1 LPVAQ
6 TYDSARMN
14 SETISHYHVIEKLG
28 SGGMGVVY
36 KAEDTRLHRFV
47 ALKFLPSEMAQDPAA
62 LARFQREAEAAS
74 ALNHPNICTIYDIG
88 EDRGQA
94 FIAMEYLESMTL
106 KHLIMGR
113 PLEIERLLS
122 LVIEITDA
130 LDAAHSRGIT
140 HRDIKPGN
148 IFVTKRGHAKVLDF
162 GLAKIA
168 PVSVASDASVQ
179 ATIDNVNLTSP
190 GTALGT
196 VAYMSPEQALGK
208 PLDARSDLF
217 SLGLTLYEIATG
229 KQAFSGGTSAAIFDA
244 ILHGTPPAA
253 RSLSPS
259 IPAALDQIINKLLEK
274 DPDLRYQTAAD
285 LHADLKRLHRDTTS
299 GHTAT
304 QSSELSAA
312 ASKRTFSGWLWVT
325 GAVVLATTAMS
336 GWFYFSVPKK
346 YSGPPPRLLPFTSF
360 PGDKGYPAFSPDGNE
375 IAFSWQ
381 GEDSRDPNVYHIYVQ
396 LVGAGAPLRLTSA
409 AARDDS
415 PTWSP
420 DGRYIAFWRR
430 SGAPGYY
437 IVPALGGPER
447 KLADSESGIEGFE
460 GGGIAWSPDGKYLA
474 VADRS
479 ANPRSGAE
487 TKIFYISIESGER
500 RESNIELPGG
510 YVLSPAYSPDG
521 KYLAFIS
528 GSGFLSADVYVAPVK
543 GGKAR
548 ALTSVH
554 SAMDGLA
561 WLPDGKEVVFDSSYQ
576 GLAQL
581 WRVPLSGGEPEQ
593 VAVAGVDAIEPT
605 ITAYGNRLAFQRHA
619 VDTNIWKAP
628 ASPSEHAPPVRT
640 IASTKEDSDPA
651 FSPDGKRIAFRSDR
665 SGTDQVYVCGADGS
679 NPIQLTSLKNG
690 ATGSP
695 SWSPDGKQI
704 AFDSRVE
711 GHGDIFVI
719 SADGGS
725 PRRLTTGLNDS
736 AVPVW
741 SRDGRWIYFNSGTT
755 PATSQIRKIP
765 ASGGAAVPINVTGIG
780 PHESQDG
787 KSLYYYR
794 SGAIWRSDFSGA
806 NEARVVDA
814 SEFQNWQ
821 LCGPDICLLDMSSPP
836 SGQFIRY
843 DPVTKRRQTKPLD
856 VGLGAITS
864 VGIDVSPDG
873 LWLIYVRVDSAE
885 SDILMVENFH

>member
-1 LPVAQ
+1 
-6 TYDSARMN
+6 MN

-28 SGGMGVVY
+28 GGGMGVVY

-47 ALKFLPSEMAQDPAA
+47 ALKFLPPEMAQDPEA
-62 LARFQREAEAAS
+62 LARFQREAQAAS

-88 EDRGQA
+88 ADRGQA
-94 FIAMEYLESMTL
+94 FIAMEYLEGVTL
-106 KHLIMGR
+106 KHLIMER
-113 PLEIERLLS
+113 PLETERLLS

-130 LDAAHSRGIT
+130 LDAAHSQGIT
-140 HRDIKPGN
+140 HRDIKPAN

-168 PVSVASDASVQ
+168 DPVRAPSDASVQ
-179 ATIDNVNLTSP
+179 PTMDNPNLTSP

-217 SLGLTLYEIATG
+217 SLGLTIYEMATG
-229 KQAFSGGTSAAIFDA
+229 KQAFSGSTSAAIFDA
-244 ILHGTPPAA
+244 ILHGAPPAA
-253 RSLSPS
+253 GRLSPS
-259 IPAALDQIINKLLEK
+259 IPAALDQMINKLMEK

-285 LHADLKRLHRDTTS
+285 LRADLKRLHRDKTS
-299 GHTAT
+299 GHTAA
-304 QSSELSAA
+304 QSAA
-312 ASKRTFSGWLWVT
+312 LTAATSKRKFSGWLWGA
-325 GAVVLATTAMS
+325 GAVVLAAAALS
-336 GWFYFSVPKK
+336 GWFYFSAPKK
-346 YSGPPPRLLPFTSF
+346 YSGPPPRLAPFTSS
-360 PGDKGYPAFSPDGNE
+360 PGDKDLPAFSPDGNE
-375 IAFSWQ
+375 MAFSWQ
-381 GEDSRDPNVYHIYVQ
+381 GENSKDQSVYHIYVQ
-396 LVGAGAPLRLTSA
+396 LVGAGAPLQLTTA
-409 AARDDS
+409 TARDDYA
-415 PTWSP
+415 TWSP
-420 DGRYIAFWRR
+420 DGRFIAFRRR
-430 SGAPGYY
+430 SGATSYY

-447 KLADSESGIEGFE
+447 KLADSETDPEGFE
-460 GGGIAWSPDGKYLA
+460 GGGITWSPDGKCLA
-474 VADRS
+474 VADRGAKS
-479 ANPRSGAE
+479 TPGAE
-487 TKIFYISIESGER
+487 PTISYISIESGER
-500 RESNIELPGG
+500 RKSNIELPGG
-510 YVLSPAYSPDG
+510 YVLSPEYSPDG

-528 GSGFLSADVYVAPVK
+528 GSGFLSADVYVAPIT
-543 GGKAR
+543 GGKPR

-554 SAMDGLA
+554 SSMSRLA
-561 WLPDGKEVVFDSSYQ
+561 WLPDGKEIVLDSSHQ

-593 VAVAGVDAIEPT
+593 VAVAGEDAIEPT
-605 ITAYGNRLAFQRHA
+605 IAAHGNRLAFQRYA

-628 ASPSEHAPPVRT
+628 VSPSEHASPVRT

-651 FSPDGKRIAFRSDR
+651 FSPDGKRIAFRSNR

-679 NPIQLTSLKNG
+679 NPIQLTSVKNG

-695 SWSPDGKQI
+695 SWSPDGKRI

-725 PRRLTTGLNDS
+725 PRRLTTGPIDN
-736 AVPVW
+736 AVPIW
-741 SRDGRWIYFNSGTT
+741 SRDGAWIYFNSGTT
-755 PATSQIRKIP
+755 PATSQVRKIP
-765 ASGGAAVPINVTGIG
+765 AEGGAAVPINVTGIG
-780 PHESQDG
+780 VRESQDG

-794 SGAIWRSDFSGA
+794 NGAIWRSDLSGA
-806 NEARVVDA
+806 NEARVVDV

-843 DPVTKRRQTKPLD
+843 DPVTKRRQTRPLD

-864 VGIDVSPDG
+864 VGVDVSPDG
-873 LWLIYVRVDSAE
+873 LWLIYVRADSVG
-885 SDILMVENFH
+885 SDIMMVENFQ